1 MQQIFCRMETG
12 KTCIDLAR
20 CVDMTGVCA
29 SCIEHLYQLAYVTAS
44 ITLLPPH
51 SVTFTGK
58 ALLKN
63 VFRVHCL
70 EMYEARF
77 RSVTTQA
84 SHLHGI
90 ASRKPQRITITV
102 PWSTYQSLITTS
114 DEQGRSLSNT
124 AAYWL
129 ERQAD
134 AMRQQGA

>member
-1 MQQIFCRMETG
+1 
-12 KTCIDLAR
+12 
-20 CVDMTGVCA
+20 
-29 SCIEHLYQLAYVTAS
+29 
-44 ITLLPPH
+44 
-51 SVTFTGK
+51 
-58 ALLKN
+58 
-63 VFRVHCL
+63 
-70 EMYEARF
+70 MYESRL
-77 RSVTTQA
+77 RLNTTQA
-84 SHLHGI
+84 SPSHGI

>member
-1 MQQIFCRMETG
+1 M
-12 KTCIDLAR
+12 
-20 CVDMTGVCA
+20 
-29 SCIEHLYQLAYVTAS
+29 S
-44 ITLLPPH
+44 
-51 SVTFTGK
+51 
-58 ALLKN
+58 
-63 VFRVHCL
+63 
-70 EMYEARF
+70 EARL
-77 RSVTTQA
+77 RSISAPVPP
-84 SHLHGI
+84 SLGI